1 MKLVTFGEAIEH
13 ITQGGSAARAGWN
26 GKGMFIYLHKGS
38 LPADVEYAG
47 GFEGIEFRLFEDGD
61 CGTIPRL
68 PSIAFKT
75 ATGSTLIGWLASQS
89 DILSEDWNLL

>member
-1 MKLVTFGEAIEH
+1 MIAFSEALEALKR
-13 ITQGGSAARAGWN
+13 GKKVARRGWN

-47 GFEGIEFRLFEDGD
+47 GFEGIEFKLFEDGD

-89 DILSEDWNLL
+89 DILAEDWIIL